1 MLFRSNGVATAPIL
15 NLSTNSLI
23 VSSAVGSTSSV
34 TLMNDGT
41 APVTI
46 TGLNFATA
54 AFSAHANIALC
65 TGWPVIPAGGNC
77 RVDVTVAGGGAAGQT
92 DTLTVTATPN
102 SLSKTLSVTA
112 AADAGPT
119 VVSNNLGAGG
129 CSIGNPNASGFDP
142 LLLVLAALALGVL
155 WLRRRPS

>member
-1 MLFRSNGVATAPIL
+1 M
-15 NLSTNSLI
+15 
-23 VSSAVGSTSSV
+23 
-34 TLMNDGT
+34 
-41 APVTI
+41 
-46 TGLNFATA
+46 
-54 AFSAHANIALC
+54 
-65 TGWPVIPAGGNC
+65 
-77 RVDVTVAGGGAAGQT
+77 
-92 DTLTVTATPN
+92 TATPN

-142 LLLVLAALALGVL
+142 LLLVLVALALGVL